1 MLLAIGGVEES
12 ALLRDFAII
21 MALAGAVVVVFRKL
35 NQPPILGYLLAGLV
49 VGPYT
54 LPNPPVEDADIIH
67 LLADL
72 GLVLLLFTIGLEFGW
87 RRIRDVGLGVLFIG
101 AFEILTMISLGYL
114 LGRLMNWSGQE
125 SLFLGAAMS
134 ISSSAI
140 LFKVLSDSRRLTSAA
155 GRIVVGIL
163 VVEDFAAVVLLTLL
177 SGLAASGSG
186 SATPGLADIGVLMMK
201 LALFAVASLALGALL
216 VPRII
221 RFVAGIGSREAVLLV
236 SLALCFSLALLGQ
249 TLEMSAAA
257 GAFLIGAVVGDTDES
272 HEISSV
278 IEPVRDVLGALF
290 FVSIGMLIDI
300 RVVLN
305 NIIPALVV
313 SAVFMT
319 GKIVAGTTGVFL
331 AGRGGRQPVSV
342 GLRMPQ
348 MGEFSLAMMKI
359 GVEQQAISAFI
370 YHVIA
375 GVTMITTLIYPYIAR
390 KADSAARLAGE
401 RSPNF
406 VQNWFV
412 TISSAIAAFR
422 AGLAFDNEFAR
433 RVRHAAIP
441 IGLNLLVIVVLLATG
456 AFVARYTDDLARLLP
471 LPRQLIGNIIGLG
484 AMALCI
490 PFVVALWREL
500 GHFADEVA
508 DYLLSRSPR
517 FRPWVPEA
525 LHQVGRDFTRAL
537 LMLFIGVW
545 SLPLITNLLALGSL
559 AAPLPLALL
568 GLMTALAFLAVA
580 RIQRQLMHSLG
591 HTFLGQELRPALLE
605 RHPETPEGEEGTP
618 ARRTFTDVYV
628 EAQGPAERLPERRQS
643 NSGRDGRGGPARGR
657 RRLLVRAGVYTAVLG
672 LLAAG
677 WSAGFI
683 LTNGEV
689 WWFL

>member
-1 MLLAIGGVEES
+1 MLLAIGGVEGSE
-12 ALLRDFAII
+12 LLRDFAII

-35 NQPPILGYLLAGLV
+35 NQPPILGYLLAGLI

-54 LPNPPVEDADIIH
+54 LPNPPVTDAGIIH

-87 RRIRDVGLGVLFIG
+87 RRIREVGLGVLFIG

-114 LGRLMNWSGQE
+114 LGQLMNWSGQE

-140 LFKVLSDSRRLTSAA
+140 LFKVLSDTRRLTSAA

-177 SGLAASGSG
+177 AGLATTGTEA
-186 SATPGLADIGVLMMK
+186 PGLAEIGTLMMK
-201 LALFAVASLALGALL
+201 LALFAVASLSLGALV

-221 RFVAGIGSREAVLLV
+221 RFVAGVGSREAVLLV

-290 FVSIGMLIDI
+290 FVSIGMLIDV

-313 SAVFMT
+313 SAVFMV

-375 GVTMITTLIYPYIAR
+375 GVTMITALIYPYIAR
-390 KADSAARLAGE
+390 SADGAARLAGE

-406 VQNWFV
+406 VQNWFL

-441 IGLNLLVIVVLLATG
+441 IGLNLLIIVVLLATG
-456 AFVARYTDDLARLLP
+456 AFVARYTDDLAGVLP
-471 LPRQLIGNIIGLG
+471 LSRQIVGNIIGLG
-484 AMALCI
+484 ALALCI

-500 GHFADEVA
+500 GHFADDVA

-517 FRPWVPEA
+517 FRTWVPEA

-537 LMLFIGVW
+537 LMLFIVVW
-545 SLPLITNLLALGSL
+545 SLPLITNLLSLGSL
-559 AAPLPLALL
+559 AAPLPLAMLA
-568 GLMTALAFLAVA
+568 LMTILAFLAVA

-591 HTFLGQELRPALLE
+591 HTFLGQELRLALLE
-605 RHPETPEGEEGTP
+605 RHPETPEGEEAPPT
-618 ARRTFTDVYV
+618 RRTFTDVYV
-628 EAQGPAERLPERRQS
+628 EAQGPAERLPERRRR
-643 NSGRDGRGGPARGR
+643 NDGGRGGPLRGR
-657 RRLLVRAGVYTAVLG
+657 RRLVVRAGVYTAVLG

-677 WSAGFI
+677 WSAGYI

>member
-177 SGLAASGSG
+177 SGLAATGG
-186 SATPGLADIGVLMMK
+186 ETPGLADIGTLMMK
-201 LALFAVASLALGALL
+201 LALFAVASLALGALV

-221 RFVAGIGSREAVLLV
+221 RFVAGVGSREAVLLV

-290 FVSIGMLIDI
+290 FVSIGMLIDV

-390 KADSAARLAGE
+390 KADAAARLAGE
-401 RSPNF
+401 RAPRF

-456 AFVARYTDDLARLLP
+456 AFVARYTDDLAGLLP

-484 AMALCI
+484 ALALCI

-545 SLPLITNLLALGSL
+545 SLPLITNLLSLGSL

-568 GLMTALAFLAVA
+568 ALMTLLAFLAVA

-591 HTFLGQELRPALLE
+591 HTFLGQELRLALLE
-605 RHPETPEGEEGTP
+605 RRPETPEGEEGTP
-618 ARRTFTDVYV
+618 APRTFTDVYV
-628 EAQGPAERLPERRQS
+628 EAQGPAERLPERRRG
-643 NSGRDGRGGPARGR
+643 NGGRAAPVRGR
-657 RRLLVRAGVYTAVLG
+657 RRLVVRAGVYTAVLG